1 MCFSFVVYQFNLL
14 LIIKAG
20 TYLALKPEVIENAR
34 WHACPF
40 QRLALEKAENGV
52 NSFSGTQRLLAL
64 QRQDSLLKTEFSL
77 LLNKPTT

>member
-1 MCFSFVVYQFNLL
+1 MCFPFVVYQFNLL

-20 TYLALKPEVIENAR
+20 TYLALKPEVIEKAQ

-40 QRLALEKAENGV
+40 QRLALEKAEDGV
-52 NSFSGTQRLLAL
+52 KSFSGTQRLLTL
-64 QRQDSLLKTEFSL
+64 QKQDPLLKTEFSL